1 MPGAYRTAV
10 GGEGTQMISANAAP
24 TTGSALAV
32 AAARKVVKATVSGTG
47 AVSASIDIYGNVH
60 AVNSGGVKLGTLS
73 PSGTTSAVDGIA
85 FDAPWPFLY
94 AVLTAISGT
103 GAIAIAEVSF

>member
-10 GGEGTQMISANAAP
+10 GGEGTQMISANSAP
-24 TTGSALAV
+24 TTGSPLAV
-32 AAARKVVKATVSGTG
+32 AAARKVVKATVTGTG

-60 AVNSGGVKLGTLS
+60 ATAANGIKLGTLS
-73 PSGTTSAVDGIA
+73 PAGTNTGVDGIA

-94 AVLTAISGT
+94 AVVTAISGT
-103 GAIAIAEVSF
+103 GAVAQAEVAF